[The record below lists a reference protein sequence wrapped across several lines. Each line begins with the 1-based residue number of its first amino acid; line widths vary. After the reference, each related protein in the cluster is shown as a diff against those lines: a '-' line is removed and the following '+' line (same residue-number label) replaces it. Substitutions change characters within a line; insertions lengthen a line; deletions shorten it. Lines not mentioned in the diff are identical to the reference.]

1 MEATALHAFAAAC
14 GGVLLWGDGAAVVTI
29 ISKDTR
35 TLQAG
40 DLYWALQGES
50 FDGHDFV
57 AAAAASGAAG
67 AVVAREVG
75 AVPGGFALVKVDDTL
90 AALQRLAAWY
100 RDRLTA
106 RVVCLTGSNGK
117 TSTKD
122 FAAAVAAT
130 KFAVSKTEGN
140 LNNHIGLPL
149 TILAA
154 RKDDEVCVWE
164 IGMNHAGEIEP
175 LARLARPD
183 IGIITNIGVAHI
195 EFLGSREAIAQEK
208 GMLGEALAESAVM
221 VLPEWDE
228 FAPSLAARTKA
239 RVVLVGETADLHAE
253 NLRPSAHGLDFD
265 LVRGKERV
273 AAHLPVTGEHMV
285 RNALLAVS
293 AGLELGLSLRE
304 CASGLAS
311 TKLSARRL
319 ACLDVRGVTV
329 LDDSYN
335 ANPASCRASIA
346 AASELAASSRRGLVL
361 VLGDMLELGADRD
374 DAHDALG
381 DWAAESG
388 ARHLIAVG
396 ELSERSAR
404 RARARGLP
412 CVHVRTA
419 GEAATLATSLV
430 EPNDLVLVK
439 GSRGVRTELVV
450 AALLA
455 PRLTA
460 ETPFPR
466 GAAT

>member
-1 MEATALHAFAAAC
+1 MDATTLQAVAAAC
-14 GGVLLWGDGAAVVTI
+14 GGVLLCGDGTVPVTSI
-29 ISKDTR
+29 GKDTR

-40 DLYWALQGES
+40 DLYWALRGEN

-57 AAAAASGAAG
+57 AAAAAAGAVG
-67 AVVAREVG
+67 AVVARD
-75 AVPGGFALVKVDDTL
+75 VPGLPDGFALVQVADTL
-90 AALQRLAAWY
+90 TALHHLAAWY
-100 RDRLTA
+100 RDRLPA

-122 FAAAVAAT
+122 FAASVAGT

-154 RKDDEVCVWE
+154 KGSDEVCVWE

-208 GMLGEALAESAVM
+208 GMLGEVLAADAVL
-221 VLPEWDE
+221 VLPESDE
-228 FAPSLAARTKA
+228 FTPSLAARTKA
-239 RVVLVGETADLHAE
+239 RVVLAGENSGVHAE

-304 CASGLAS
+304 CASGLAA

-335 ANPASCRASIA
+335 ANPDSMEAALHALRGLPGGGRRFAVLGRMGELGAYADEGYRRVGRA
-346 AASELAASSRRGLVL
+346 AASTMDV
-361 VLGDMLELGADRD
+361 
-374 DAHDALG
+374 
-381 DWAAESG
+381 
-388 ARHLIAVG
+388 LIAVG
-396 ELSERSAR
+396 PETSPLADEAEKPGTTEVR
-404 RARARGLP
+404 RAADTNQAAKLLRELARPGDA
-412 CVHVRTA
+412 VVI
-419 GEAATLATSLV
+419 
-430 EPNDLVLVK
+430 K
-439 GSRGVRTELVV
+439 GSR
-450 AALLA
+450 AARMERVLEEFA
-455 PRLTA
+455 
-460 ETPFPR
+460 
-466 GAAT
+466 